1 MFEASDS
8 FQLCIEDA
16 LGKKS
21 LQEELTRRIVGAEYG
36 YNQGTN
42 RNDSC

>member
-8 FQLCIEDA
+8 FQHSIKTTFE
-16 LGKKS
+16 KKS
-21 LQEELTRRIVGAEYG
+21 LQEELARRIVGAEYG
-36 YNQGTN
+36 YNQRTN